1 MKLFLTNCDFTKARF
16 RNTLFSVVVVI
27 SIHVSLSSLHVGAS
41 LWNLVH
47 LTNSSSSFVYDRM
60 SISHIYEYILYDSN
74 NTNELLKNY
83 VFIPLSLRLDWWIAW
98 MANVNM
104 NDATGHVS
112 WDSIITGV
120 CSSKISTFIFV
131 KSETSHWW

>member
-1 MKLFLTNCDFTKARF
+1 MKLFLTNCDFTKARLEIHYSLLLL
-16 RNTLFSVVVVI
+16 LF

-83 VFIPLSLRLDWWIAW
+83 VFIPLSLRLDWWIAG

>member
-47 LTNSSSSFVYDRM
+47 LTNSSSSFIYDRM

-112 WDSIITGV
+112 WDSIIRGV